1 MLRLEN
7 VANPATAATAVVP
20 DRVPLPGFASSATVT
35 VPVNPVAVF
44 PWASRAVTCTA
55 GVMAAPAAALLGWTV
70 NTRPVAAATVVV
82 PASVPLPGFAPMAS
96 VTLPLNPVAVFPW
109 ASCATT
115 WTAGVIAAPARAL
128 LGWTVNSR
136 VAAVP
141 GVILNAALL
150 PVVTP

>member
-55 GVMAAPAAALLGWTV
+55 GVMAAPAAALLG
-70 NTRPVAAATVVV
+70 
-82 PASVPLPGFAPMAS
+82 S
-96 VTLPLNPVAVFPW
+96 
-109 ASCATT
+109 
-115 WTAGVIAAPARAL
+115 
-128 LGWTVNSR
+128 TVNSSS
-136 VAAVP
+136 AAAP
-141 GVILNAALL
+141 GVILNAALIAAASR
-150 PVVTP
+150 VAAAFSAQRG